1 MKVND
6 IITLWKAGYKATD
19 IRAIPDEQVTNHVEL
34 VKAGVDKESI
44 PDMLEMINEQP
55 ADDPAHEPDEIS
67 DQDPDDPQ
75 PDYKAMYEEEKRKNQ
90 RRAANED
97 ISGNEDTKTA
107 FDILKSFLEE

>member
-1 MKVND
+1 MKIND
-6 IITLWKAGYKATD
+6 IVTLWKAGYKTTD
-19 IRAIPDEQVTNHVEL
+19 IKAIPTEQVINYVEL

-44 PDMLEMINEQP
+44 PEMLEMLKEQP
-55 ADDPAHEPDEIS
+55 SDEPAPEPAEDS
-67 DQDPDDPQ
+67 VQGPDDLR
-75 PDYKAMYEEEKRKNQ
+75 PDYKAMYEEERRKNQ